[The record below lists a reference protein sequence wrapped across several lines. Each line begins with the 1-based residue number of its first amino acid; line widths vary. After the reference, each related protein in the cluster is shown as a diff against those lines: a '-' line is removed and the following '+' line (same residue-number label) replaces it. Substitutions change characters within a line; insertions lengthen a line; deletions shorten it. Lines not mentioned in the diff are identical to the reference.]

1 VRSARLTN
9 VCGRKGTSPHPT
21 EATALPYTQDVT
33 TTPPDADIVGRLRVR
48 LGEPLNAGP
57 PLAELGRHPITPVD
71 LFYVRNHGSVPA
83 IDADTHRLSVD
94 GMVARPLTLDL
105 RDLAARFERRTIV
118 TTVQCAGNRR
128 SGLSALAP
136 TRSPLQWA
144 ADAIGTAKWS
154 GFALDDVLIAAGA
167 VQAAKHVSFVGGDT
181 CRPSDGPVTP
191 FGASVP
197 IEVARSGRV
206 LLVDRMNGAPL
217 TRTHGAPLRAVV
229 TGYIGA
235 RSVKWLTRV
244 TVQDHPSDNWYQQ
257 RDYRLRLGS
266 REQVASTKE
275 GTMLG
280 ETATTSAIT
289 EPAPGDQLT
298 GPRITIRGY
307 AVAGDGREV
316 ARVEVSSDAGASWLP
331 ARVDDG
337 PIGAWRLW
345 QVDLDVEDGV
355 HELVVRAWDDA
366 GAGQPADV
374 ADVWNPDGYMNTAWD
389 RVTVL
394 VAT

>member
-1 VRSARLTN
+1 M
-9 VCGRKGTSPHPT
+9 
-21 EATALPYTQDVT
+21 LPYTQDVT
-33 TTPPDADIVGRLRVR
+33 TTPPDADIVRRLRVR
-48 LGEPLNAGP
+48 LAEPFNAGP

-71 LFYVRNHGSVPA
+71 LFYVRNHGNVPA
-83 IDADTHRLSVD
+83 IDAGMHRLTVD
-94 GMVARPLTLDL
+94 GMVARPLTLWL

-118 TTVQCAGNRR
+118 ATVQCAGNRR
-128 SGLSALAP
+128 AGLSALAP
-136 TRSPLQWA
+136 TRSPLQWE
-144 ADAIGTAKWS
+144 ADAIGTAEWS
-154 GFALDDVLIAAGA
+154 GFALDDVLAAAG
-167 VQAAKHVSFVGGDT
+167 VVPAAEHVAFLGGDT
-181 CRPSDGPVTP
+181 CRPSDGPVTA
-191 FGASVP
+191 FGGSVP

-206 LLVDRMNGAPL
+206 LLADRMNGAPL
-217 TRTHGAPLRAVV
+217 TRIHGAPLRSVV

-244 TVQDHPSDNWYQQ
+244 LVQDHPSDNWYQQ

-266 REQVASTKE
+266 RDHVASPRE
-275 GTMLG
+275 GAMLG
-280 ETATTSAIT
+280 ATATTSAIT
-289 EPAPGDQLT
+289 EPARGDRLT

-307 AVAGDGREV
+307 AVAGDGRDV

-337 PIGAWRLW
+337 PFGAWRLW

-366 GAGQPADV
+366 GAGQPADL
-374 ADVWNPDGYMNTAWD
+374 ADVWNPDGYTNTAWD